1 MCQDIVTRV
10 TLCGEW
16 GVKYL
21 FLERFQPDRLAVL
34 QDIVGTQK
42 MLDVIIPLVFEKE
55 GSLFR
60 TGLAPV
66 LH

>member
-10 TLCGEW
+10 TLCGER

-21 FLERFQPDRLAVL
+21 FLERFQPDRFAVL